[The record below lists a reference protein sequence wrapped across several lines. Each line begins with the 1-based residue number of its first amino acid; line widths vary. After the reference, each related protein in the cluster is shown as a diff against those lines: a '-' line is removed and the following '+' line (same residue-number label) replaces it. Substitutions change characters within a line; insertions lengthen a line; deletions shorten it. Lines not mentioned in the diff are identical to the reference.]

1 MKSAQAHAEFGR
13 DVSPSLDADDD
24 ADADGES
31 ELDDASSASDADEY
45 REEADEEA
53 DGGHSSAES
62 SDYFPLRQR
71 RAARTRTRSGNRF
84 HPYGNGGSLVSVSA
98 GRGERGGRPGS
109 PVPVP
114 NLTKTS
120 RGRKVPVAPR
130 ALSPS
135 HARLASAAD
144 DGDEHEGADRSARKS
159 AGGGGAGARTFRCA
173 VGECGKCFIR
183 AEHLK
188 RHIRSIHTDE
198 KREWCPLL
206 SFELRALTV
215 TTARTAHPCPKKGC
229 DRTFSR
235 RDNLGQHLRV
245 HGLKL

>member
-1 MKSAQAHAEFGR
+1 
-13 DVSPSLDADDD
+13 
-24 ADADGES
+24 
-31 ELDDASSASDADEY
+31 
-45 REEADEEA
+45 
-53 DGGHSSAES
+53 
-62 SDYFPLRQR
+62 
-71 RAARTRTRSGNRF
+71 
-84 HPYGNGGSLVSVSA
+84 
-98 GRGERGGRPGS
+98 

-135 HARLASAAD
+135 QARLA
-144 DGDEHEGADRSARKS
+144 

-198 KREWCPLL
+198 KP
-206 SFELRALTV
+206 
-215 TTARTAHPCPKKGC
+215 HPCPKKGC